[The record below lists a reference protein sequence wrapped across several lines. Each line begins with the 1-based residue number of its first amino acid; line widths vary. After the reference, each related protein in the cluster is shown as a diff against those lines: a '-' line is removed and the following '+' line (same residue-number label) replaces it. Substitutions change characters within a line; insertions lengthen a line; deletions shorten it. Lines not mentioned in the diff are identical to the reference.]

1 MITFLDHPGI
11 RERHVQRRYNNPLFS
26 TERSHITAGELHKA
40 RDDDHAELEA
50 FHQQFQSLLERA
62 VNLKPNE
69 QSEVILALKADL
81 DKAYAIACGLPGDL
95 SQLKIGLQ
103 KLISVT
109 MNAVWQGA
117 GDDPLAHQELT
128 HEEEA
133 RAAHFAHLRYPLVAS
148 LVRPDSPILAE
159 DLVPTLLSAE
169 PVELQA
175 ALWLF
180 APEQLAGIVT
190 EAHTLLTTLKDAQ
203 VREQAQ
209 QSLDMID
216 NFLAESGGATAT

>member
-11 RERHVQRRYNNPLFS
+11 RERHVQRRYNNPLFP
-26 TERSHITAGELHKA
+26 EHRSHVTAGELHKA

-62 VNLKPNE
+62 VALKPNE
-69 QSEVILALKADL
+69 PSEVILQLKADL
-81 DKAYAIACGLPGDL
+81 DKAYAIASGLPGDQ
-95 SQLKIGLQ
+95 SQIKIGLQ

-109 MNAVWQGA
+109 MNAIWQGA
-117 GDDPLAHQELT
+117 GNDPLAHQELT

-133 RAAHFAHLRYPLVAS
+133 RAAHFAHLRYPLVAT

-159 DLVPTLLSAE
+159 DLVPSLLSAE
-169 PVELQA
+169 PVELQG

-180 APEQLAGIVT
+180 PPEQLADIVI
-190 EAHTLLTTLKDAQ
+190 EGHTLVTGLHDDQ
-203 VREQAQ
+203 HRERAQ
-209 QSLDMID
+209 QALQMID
-216 NFLAESGGATAT
+216 NFLAESGAGSH